1 MKRKRK
7 ELKASITEIYSRRA
21 FKNPKGTTEVVRRFI
36 KKAAGFSGK
45 NNWRTKKR
53 RREGKRKR
61 SGIFYEYCETI
72 F

>member
-45 NNWRTKKR
+45 NN
-53 RREGKRKR
+53 
-61 SGIFYEYCETI
+61 
-72 F
+72 